1 MSARSLRKHPEVLA
15 AHLSLD
21 GRRALDIGCG
31 DGALVRLMAR
41 QGAWAVG
48 LDPQAS
54 GAATTGA
61 APLPLVRG
69 LGEALPFADGSFDLV
84 VFFNALHHVP
94 AALMRPALIE
104 ALRVLRPGGLLAIL
118 EPLAEGAYFELM
130 RPIEDETE
138 VRAVAQETLNTLTPG
153 DSAEHLVR
161 EEYDAPLAFAD
172 FAAWEARVL
181 AVDPS
186 RAERLA
192 DERPRLAERFPV
204 VAERDGEGRYCFRQ
218 PSRLDLFRRL

>member
-1 MSARSLRKHPEVLA
+1 MSTRPLRKHPEVLA
-15 AHLSLD
+15 AHLSLP
-21 GRRALDIGCG
+21 GRRALDVGCG
-31 DGALVRLMAR
+31 DGALVRLLAQ

-48 LDPQAS
+48 LDPQAGPLQ
-54 GAATTGA
+54 GAQ
-61 APLPLVRG
+61 PLVRG

-94 AALMRPALIE
+94 APLMRPALIE
-104 ALRVLRPGGLLAIL
+104 SLRVLQPGGTLAIL
-118 EPLAEGAYFELM
+118 EPLAEGPYFELM
-130 RPIEDETE
+130 RPVEDETE
-138 VRAVAQETLNTLTPG
+138 VRALAQETLNTLTPG
-153 DSAEHLVR
+153 DSADHRVR

-172 FAAWEARVL
+172 FAAWEAGML

-192 DERPRLAERFPV
+192 AERARLAERFPV
-204 VAERDGEGRYCFRQ
+204 VAERDDEGRYRFRQ